1 MVFSKV
7 TIQDV
12 ATYLRLDDASDELL
26 PHILKAA
33 RQYVEN
39 YTGQDTDYLDDY
51 PDVAIALLVVCQDM
65 YDNRSYYADK
75 SRVNRVVASIL
86 GSHRNNFI

>member
-1 MVFSKV
+1 M
-7 TIQDV
+7 QNV
-12 ATYLRLDDASDELL
+12 ADYLRLDDATDPLL
-26 PHILKAA
+26 PDILKAA

-39 YTGQDTDYLDDY
+39 YTGQDEDYLDEY

-86 GSHRNNFI
+86 GSYRNNFL

>member
-1 MVFSKV
+1 M
-7 TIQDV
+7 QNV
-12 ATYLRLDDASDELL
+12 ADYLRLDDATDPLL
-26 PHILKAA
+26 PDILKAA

-39 YTGQDTDYLDDY
+39 YTGQDEDYLDEY
-51 PDVAIALLVVCQDM
+51 PDVVIALLVVCQDM

-86 GSHRNNFI
+86 GSYRNNFL